1 MARAM
6 SERTGSSGATTATPL
21 TLDFDAMPTLGDIV
35 RYHARRRPD
44 AIAITFEGRD
54 TSWAALDSASDKVA
68 SALIGAGCRQGDRI
82 AYVGKG
88 SVEFFELAFGVAK
101 AGAVLVPVQWRLAL
115 EEMRQIIFDAQVAG
129 IFVGADQFDNL
140 NELRRMIPQSAF
152 VIAMEHAPSGWPRFS
167 EWRDA
172 AVGFAAMAVDPGS
185 VALQLYT
192 SGTTGQP
199 KGVMLSHR
207 NILSGRRE
215 GMRVRMEWNDWFESD
230 VNLVALPVGHIGG
243 IGWAIVGFFNGAQT
257 IVQREFIP
265 QQVLDAIEHQR
276 VSKLFVVPTA
286 LQMLLLQPRVREID
300 YTHLRHILYGASP
313 IALDLLR
320 EATAVFGCGFCQ
332 QYGMTETCGTI
343 VYLPPEDHD
352 SADNRRMRAAGIP
365 MPGVEIRVVDAE
377 SREPAPAGKVGEVE
391 TRSVANMVGY
401 WNNAYATV
409 QTVSEQGWL
418 RTGDAGYLDEEGY
431 LYIHDRFKDMI
442 VSGAEN
448 IYPAEVENA
457 IYGHPAVQE
466 VAVIGVPDEKWGES
480 VKAIVVA
487 KPDVAADPNDII
499 AFARTRIA
507 AFKAPKSVEFVAAL
521 PRGPSGKILRR
532 KLREPYWK
540 DRERQVN

>member
-1 MARAM
+1 MSGRAPAGGGRM
-6 SERTGSSGATTATPL
+6 SAAPL
-21 TLDFDAMPTLGDIV
+21 APDFDAMPTLGDIV
-35 RYHARRRPD
+35 RYHARQRPD
-44 AIAITFEGRD
+44 DIAITFEGRD
-54 TSWAALDSASDKVA
+54 TSWAALDTASDRVA
-68 SALIGAGCRQGDRI
+68 SALIGSGCRRGDRI

-88 SVEFFELAFGVAK
+88 TGEFFELAFGIAK

-129 IFVGADQFDNL
+129 IFVGSDQFAKL
-140 NELRRMIPQSAF
+140 AEMRQMISPSAF
-152 VIAMEHAPSGWPRFS
+152 VVAMEHAPSGWLPYS
-167 EWRDA
+167 AWRDA
-172 AVGFAAMAVDPGS
+172 AAAGASVEVDAGE

-192 SGTTGQP
+192 SGTTGIP

-215 GMRVRMEWNDWFESD
+215 GMRVRMEWNDWLEGD
-230 VNLVALPVGHIGG
+230 VNLVALPVGHVGG
-243 IGWAIVGFFNGAQT
+243 IGWAIVGFFNGART
-257 IVQREFIP
+257 IVQREFVP
-265 QQVLDAIEHQR
+265 QQVLDAIEHQH

-286 LQMLLLQPRVREID
+286 LQMLLMQPRVREID

-320 EATAVFGCGFCQ
+320 EATTVFGCGFCQ

-343 VYLPPEDHD
+343 VYLPPQDHD
-352 SADNRRMRAAGIP
+352 HAGNQRMRAAGIP

-377 SREPAPAGKVGEVE
+377 SRELLAAGKVGEVE

-409 QTVSEQGWL
+409 QTVSEEGWL
-418 RTGDAGYLDEEGY
+418 RTGDAGYLDEDGY

-448 IYPAEVENA
+448 IYPAEVENS

-466 VAVIGVPDEKWGES
+466 VAVIGVPDEEWGES

-487 KPDVAADPNDII
+487 KPNVVVDPSEII
-499 AFARTRIA
+499 AFSRTRIA
-507 AFKAPKSVEFVAAL
+507 AFKAPKSVDFVAAL
-521 PRGPSGKILRR
+521 PRGPSGKVLRR
-532 KLREPYWK
+532 KLREPYWEG
-540 DRERQVN
+540 RERQVN